1 MFIAYLTLLSALSI
15 SGVAI
20 FYSVIGLA
28 TIFPGAFWPVVIMG
42 SVLEVGKLITASWL
56 YRHWK
61 QTRFLLKTYLT
72 IAVIVLS
79 LITSMGIF
87 GFLSKA
93 HLEQNLAEDTVTQ
106 RIEIINNKINSQRTY
121 IERQTL
127 IIDRAEKS
135 LSVSGKSN
143 SDAISIEQ
151 ESIKAIEDKF
161 KTLLAVETNTVK
173 DLNDQL
179 RTTLKDLNDRIRT
192 LDKDVSDVLNA
203 NKQFFNEERAAAEL
217 KASQKEER
225 EQIANKIAEA
235 EKTIAIKIAEAQAR
249 IEILKNDYTKD
260 VAVIQARIDK
270 LREGDVDDKSGVYSQ
285 IKEAEANILIAQNTI
300 DGLVV
305 EREPLEAKMIKLEA
319 EVGPIKYI
327 AALAVDWGVTSEV
340 KTSEAVRW
348 VILIIICVFDPLAVL
363 LLIAANQS
371 LLARFPVQKLPPEE
385 VLDLEKPDHDLTF
398 DPKWNDMMDK
408 ANQQAKMEA
417 ATNQLK
423 DWKEKLDAF
432 NKQVPQPED
441 KPVEIIQ
448 EDLQKKTEDKEIV
461 VDNTLDG
468 FDPAE
473 VEGYE
478 EFNKNYEKPSEDQ
491 IEKFKQ
497 REKEELE
504 ALEEVARKAR
514 EEDEPTISEQIEE
527 AMEPERIRPDFTEVV
542 EPEKP
547 NTPSVG
553 MIGQRVVDKKG
564 KVVEEDTALPKP
576 MTDFERTGLLN
587 KFHQEHGKFE
597 DISDEELKKERDEG
611 NVAQFL
617 ADVSLSKEEA
627 ETHPPITE
635 SRLAYFEDLIDDI
648 KRGDMTF
655 ENVPVELRKTL
666 AQLMDDDMDNPQII
680 TKGSA
685 LKPEGDEGVE
695 KMTAEGLKEKFM
707 LQPKTEERPIT
718 DEELDQ
724 LLEGWEEENKPE
736 GKTKTIIKDGK
747 RIFVPDEE
755 YKQNEEQDDTTLW
768 NKTKELDIPEP
779 EKNEILLPEIEN
791 TPEDKIPEVAES
803 ITTENVIP
811 QEKFTKYQKRLTT
824 DENYRQQI
832 ENRINDLITKIEN
845 GEVKLN
851 DLTDEDQKVILEIL
865 NQEE

>member
-1 MFIAYLTLLSALSI
+1 
-15 SGVAI
+15 
-20 FYSVIGLA
+20 
-28 TIFPGAFWPVVIMG
+28 
-42 SVLEVGKLITASWL
+42 
-56 YRHWK
+56 
-61 QTRFLLKTYLT
+61 
-72 IAVIVLS
+72 
-79 LITSMGIF
+79 
-87 GFLSKA
+87 
-93 HLEQNLAEDTVTQ
+93 
-106 RIEIINNKINSQRTY
+106 
-121 IERQTL
+121 
-127 IIDRAEKS
+127 
-135 LSVSGKSN
+135 
-143 SDAISIEQ
+143 
-151 ESIKAIEDKF
+151 
-161 KTLLAVETNTVK
+161 
-173 DLNDQL
+173 
-179 RTTLKDLNDRIRT
+179 
-192 LDKDVSDVLNA
+192 
-203 NKQFFNEERAAAEL
+203 
-217 KASQKEER
+217 
-225 EQIANKIAEA
+225 
-235 EKTIAIKIAEAQAR
+235 
-249 IEILKNDYTKD
+249 
-260 VAVIQARIDK
+260 
-270 LREGDVDDKSGVYSQ
+270 
-285 IKEAEANILIAQNTI
+285 
-300 DGLVV
+300 
-305 EREPLEAKMIKLEA
+305 
-319 EVGPIKYI
+319 
-327 AALAVDWGVTSEV
+327 
-340 KTSEAVRW
+340 
-348 VILIIICVFDPLAVL
+348 
-363 LLIAANQS
+363 
-371 LLARFPVQKLPPEE
+371 
-385 VLDLEKPDHDLTF
+385 
-398 DPKWNDMMDK
+398 
-408 ANQQAKMEA
+408 
-417 ATNQLK
+417 
-423 DWKEKLDAF
+423 
-432 NKQVPQPED
+432 
-441 KPVEIIQ
+441 
-448 EDLQKKTEDKEIV
+448 
-461 VDNTLDG
+461 
-468 FDPAE
+468 
-473 VEGYE
+473 
-478 EFNKNYEKPSEDQ
+478 
-491 IEKFKQ
+491 
-497 REKEELE
+497 
-504 ALEEVARKAR
+504 
-514 EEDEPTISEQIEE
+514 
-527 AMEPERIRPDFTEVV
+527 MEPERIRPDFTEVV
-542 EPEKP
+542 EPEKS

-736 GKTKTIIKDGK
+736 GKTKMIIKDGK

>member
-106 RIEIINNKINSQRTY
+106 RIEIINNKISSQRTY

-497 REKEELE
+497 REKEELK

>member
-497 REKEELE
+497 REKEELK

>member
-106 RIEIINNKINSQRTY
+106 RIEIINNKISSQRTY
-121 IERQTL
+121 IDRQTL

-135 LSVSGKSN
+135 LAVSGKSN
-143 SDAISIEQ
+143 TDAISIEQ

-173 DLNDQL
+173 DLNNRL
-179 RTTLKDLNDRIRT
+179 NTTVKDLNDRLKT
-192 LDKDVSDVLNA
+192 LDKDVSDVLTA

-235 EKTIAIKIAEAQAR
+235 QETIAIKIAEAQER
-249 IEILKNDYTKD
+249 IQILKNDYTKD
-260 VAVIQARIDK
+260 VEVIQARIDK
-270 LREGDVDDKSGVYSQ
+270 LRAGDVDDKSGVYSQ
-285 IKEAEANILIAQNTI
+285 IKDAEANILIAQNTI
-300 DGLVV
+300 DALVV

-441 KPVEIIQ
+441 RPVEIIQ
-448 EDLQKKTEDKEIV
+448 EDIQKKTEDKEIV
-461 VDNTLDG
+461 VDNTQDG
-468 FDPAE
+468 FDPDE
-473 VEGYE
+473 VMFDLETPAPVDKEKQLE
-478 EFNKNYEKPSEDQ
+478 EFKKREQEE
-491 IEKFKQ
+491 IEK
-497 REKEELE
+497 
-504 ALEEVARKAR
+504 LEEVARKAR
-514 EEDEPTISEQIEE
+514 EEEPTISEQIEE

-547 NTPSVG
+547 KTVSVG

-564 KVVEEDTALPKP
+564 KVVEEEKSLPKP

-617 ADVSLSKEEA
+617 ADVSLTKEEA
-627 ETHPPITE
+627 ESHPAITE

-666 AQLMDDDMDNPQII
+666 AQLMDDNLDNPEII

-685 LKPEGDEGVE
+685 LKHEGEEGVE
-695 KMTAEGLKEKFM
+695 TMTAEGLKEKFM
-707 LQPKTEERPIT
+707 IQPKTEERPIT
-718 DEELDQ
+718 DEELDK

-736 GKTKTIIKDGK
+736 GKTKMIIKDGK
-747 RIFVPDEE
+747 RIFVPVEEE
-755 YKQNEEQDDTTLW
+755 YKQNEEQDETTLW

-779 EKNEILLPEIEN
+779 EKNEILLPEIES
-791 TPEDKIPEVAES
+791 TPEEEITEVAES
-803 ITTENVIP
+803 ITTENKIP

-832 ENRINDLITKIEN
+832 ENRINDLITKIEK

>member
-106 RIEIINNKINSQRTY
+106 RIEIINNKISSQRTY

-461 VDNTLDG
+461 VDNMTDG

-473 VEGYE
+473 VEGFE

-497 REKEELE
+497 REKEELA

-542 EPEKP
+542 EPEKS

-736 GKTKTIIKDGK
+736 GKTKMIIKDGK

>member
-491 IEKFKQ
+491 IEKFTQ
-497 REKEELE
+497 REKEELK